1 MAIKLHLSGDT
12 NNTSTFGSL
21 GGRRST
27 TEVTTNV
34 SENVFDNISRQEA
47 LTSKKEYRCLYVYND
62 AGSTLTNV
70 RITLTHPAITNIAI
84 GIDPVGKG
92 DGSDTGIATTI
103 TTENVAPAGVTFVGE
118 EEDVYELPLGYL
130 KAGEG
135 IPVWFRREAETSTDQ
150 TITWTLTITEDAG
163 TLPSTSAAENLSM
176 SELRDMDVKA
186 SGTFTVATALIG
198 FSDIG

>member
-1 MAIKLHLSGDT
+1 MAIRLHLSGDT

-27 TEVTTNV
+27 TQVTTNV

-47 LTSKKEYRCLYVYND
+47 LTNKKEYRCLYVYND

-84 GIDPVGKG
+84 GLDPAGKG
-92 DGSDTGIATTI
+92 DGTNTGIAASI
-103 TTENVAPAGVTFVGE
+103 TTENLAPAGITFVGE
-118 EEDVYELPLGYL
+118 EEDVYEIALGYL

-135 IPVWFRREAETSTDQ
+135 IPVWLRREAEASVDQ
-150 TITWTLTITEDAG
+150 TITWSLTITEDAG
-163 TLPSTSAAENLSM
+163 TLPSTTAADNLSM
-176 SELRDMDVKA
+176 SELRDMDKTA
-186 SGTFTVATALIG
+186 TGNYTIATAKIG